1 MQIPTALSYPGC
13 ALPSPPPLC
22 TSMKG
27 TIYLGTG
34 CCPPRPSLPTSG
46 PAQPYPSVTLTL
58 QSFTPHLRLDAL
70 RTTLAGRSART
81 RTGLPACD
89 ESAPHP
95 APS

>member
-1 MQIPTALSYPGC
+1 MQIHTALSYPGC
-13 ALPSPPPLC
+13 ALPSPPPPLHQHE
-22 TSMKG
+22 G
-27 TIYLGTG
+27 NHIPGTG

-58 QSFTPHLRLDAL
+58 RSFTPHLRLDAL